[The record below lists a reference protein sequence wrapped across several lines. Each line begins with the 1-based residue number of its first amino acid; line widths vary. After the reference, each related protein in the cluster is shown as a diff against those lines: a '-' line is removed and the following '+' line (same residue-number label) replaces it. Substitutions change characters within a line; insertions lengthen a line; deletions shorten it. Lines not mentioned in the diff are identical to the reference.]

1 MHSDER
7 RKAIADVLRAADAPV
22 SASALA
28 EKFSV
33 SRQIIVGDIAL
44 LRSSGEEILA
54 TPRGYVTPK
63 EAHGILR
70 RVAVK
75 HTPQEMEAE
84 LNAIV
89 DNGCTVIDVIVD
101 HPIYGQLTG
110 PLQISNRY
118 EVSQF
123 IERCKKA
130 EPLSSLTDGIHLH
143 TLSCPDEA
151 AFERTKSAL
160 RALRVLLEENA
171 EMSIV
176 NAKKN
181 IKKYNQA
188 SRANSSRHSAN
199 TISEVFQP
207 NISRG

>member
-54 TPRGYVTPK
+54 TPRGYVTPR
-63 EAHGILR
+63 EARGIVR

-84 LNAIV
+84 LNTIV

-123 IERCKKA
+123 IAGKWRAYARDESSAQKTLTIRIVACETGSEISPPGGETA
-130 EPLSSLTDGIHLH
+130 PMAVTEPRLSSEPRHLT
-143 TLSCPDEA
+143 TPARS
-151 AFERTKSAL
+151 
-160 RALRVLLEENA
+160 
-171 EMSIV
+171 
-176 NAKKN
+176 
-181 IKKYNQA
+181 
-188 SRANSSRHSAN
+188 
-199 TISEVFQP
+199 
-207 NISRG
+207 

>member
-63 EAHGILR
+63 EARGILR

-75 HTPQEMEAE
+75 HTPE
-84 LNAIV
+84 
-89 DNGCTVIDVIVD
+89 
-101 HPIYGQLTG
+101 YGRAPPPSSTTAVRSSTSSSTTPSTASFTRLAKIPEPPRG
-110 PLQISNRY
+110 R
-118 EVSQF
+118 QF
-123 IERCKKA
+123 IERRKRR
-130 EPLSSLTDGIHLH
+130 SYGFSLTDGIHSKVRPVLTRRVRAH
-143 TLSCPDEA
+143 VARPHCASC
-151 AFERTKSAL
+151 RRKTG
-160 RALRVLLEENA
+160 N
-171 EMSIV
+171 
-176 NAKKN
+176 
-181 IKKYNQA
+181 
-188 SRANSSRHSAN
+188 
-199 TISEVFQP
+199 
-207 NISRG
+207 

>member
-1 MHSDER
+1 MY
-7 RKAIADVLRAADAPV
+7 K
-22 SASALA
+22 
-28 EKFSV
+28 
-33 SRQIIVGDIAL
+33 RQ
-44 LRSSGEEILA
+44 GEEILA

-63 EAHGILR
+63 EARGILH

-160 RALRVLLEENA
+160 RALRVLLEENG
-171 EMSIV
+171 
-176 NAKKN
+176 N
-181 IKKYNQA
+181 
-188 SRANSSRHSAN
+188 
-199 TISEVFQP
+199 
-207 NISRG
+207 

>member
-7 RKAIADVLRAADAPV
+7 RKAIADVLRASDAPI

-63 EAHGILR
+63 EARGLLR
-70 RVAVK
+70 RIA
-75 HTPQEMEAE
+75 AE
-84 LNAIV
+84 LNTIV

-110 PLQISNRY
+110 PLQIASRY
-118 EVSQF
+118 EVGQF
-123 IERCKKA
+123 IERCRNA
-130 EPLSSLTDGIHLH
+130 EPLSRLTDGIHLH
-143 TLSCPDEA
+143 TLLCPDEA
-151 AFERTKSAL
+151 AFERTKDAL
-160 RALRVLLEENA
+160 RALGLLLEESGN
-171 EMSIV
+171 
-176 NAKKN
+176 
-181 IKKYNQA
+181 
-188 SRANSSRHSAN
+188 
-199 TISEVFQP
+199 
-207 NISRG
+207 

>member
-7 RKAIADVLRAADAPV
+7 RKAIADVLHAADAPV

-63 EAHGILR
+63 EARGILR

-89 DNGCTVIDVIVD
+89 DNGCTVIDVTVE
-101 HPIYGQLTG
+101 HPVYGQLTG
-110 PLQISNRY
+110 QLQISSRY
-118 EVSQF
+118 DVEQF
-123 IERCKKA
+123 LARVQA
-130 EPLSSLTDGIHLH
+130 HDAAPLSMLTGGIHLH
-143 TLSCPDEA
+143 TLRCPDA
-151 AFERTKSAL
+151 AACERACAAL
-160 RALRVLLEENA
+160 KAAGLLLND
-171 EMSIV
+171 
-176 NAKKN
+176 
-181 IKKYNQA
+181 
-188 SRANSSRHSAN
+188 
-199 TISEVFQP
+199 
-207 NISRG
+207 

>member
-7 RKAIADVLRAADAPV
+7 RKAIADVLHAADAPV

-63 EAHGILR
+63 EARGILR

-84 LNAIV
+84 LNTIV

-110 PLQISNRY
+110 QLQISSRY
-118 EVSQF
+118 DVEQF
-123 IERCKKA
+123 LARGQA
-130 EPLSSLTDGIHLH
+130 HDAAPLSMLTGGIHLH
-143 TLSCPDEA
+143 TLRCPDA
-151 AFERTKSAL
+151 AACERACAAL
-160 RALRVLLEENA
+160 KAAGLLLDD
-171 EMSIV
+171 
-176 NAKKN
+176 
-181 IKKYNQA
+181 
-188 SRANSSRHSAN
+188 
-199 TISEVFQP
+199 
-207 NISRG
+207 

>member
-63 EAHGILR
+63 EARGIVR

-84 LNAIV
+84 LTRAVRSSTSSSTILF
-89 DNGCTVIDVIVD
+89 TASS
-101 HPIYGQLTG
+101 PA
-110 PLQISNRY
+110 
-118 EVSQF
+118 
-123 IERCKKA
+123 RCKFRA
-130 EPLSSLTDGIHLH
+130 ATRSASSLSAAKRRSRCPVSPTASTCTRSPVPMRRRSSARRVRCAHCA
-143 TLSCPDEA
+143 SCWRKTE
-151 AFERTKSAL
+151 
-160 RALRVLLEENA
+160 
-171 EMSIV
+171 
-176 NAKKN
+176 
-181 IKKYNQA
+181 IK
-188 SRANSSRHSAN
+188 
-199 TISEVFQP
+199 
-207 NISRG
+207 G

>member
-63 EAHGILR
+63 EARGILR
-70 RVAVK
+70 CVAVK

-84 LNAIV
+84 LNTIV
-89 DNGCTVIDVIVD
+89 PVVIFYLCCQKYIIKGV
-101 HPIYGQLTG
+101 
-110 PLQISNRY
+110 
-118 EVSQF
+118 
-123 IERCKKA
+123 
-130 EPLSSLTDGIHLH
+130 
-143 TLSCPDEA
+143 A
-151 AFERTKSAL
+151 AGAVK
-160 RALRVLLEENA
+160 
-171 EMSIV
+171 
-176 NAKKN
+176 
-181 IKKYNQA
+181 
-188 SRANSSRHSAN
+188 
-199 TISEVFQP
+199 
-207 NISRG
+207 G